1 MVAAMTKRLSPVPA
15 GPVVPLQVIMTPADL
30 AELRWQDK
38 ALCAQ
43 VDPEIFF
50 PEKGGSTR
58 EAKRV
63 CRPCD
68 VHAECLEYALTHD
81 TPEVR
86 DLGRDVRTRAPD
98 PPEGSMTILIP
109 AAAAVLLALLY
120 LPRLRKDP
128 RPPAAAPEPERAAI
142 VTVLPDP
149 DPEREPFAAG
159 SVLVIGD
166 RP

>member
-1 MVAAMTKRLSPVPA
+1 
-15 GPVVPLQVIMTPADL
+15 
-30 AELRWQDK
+30 
-38 ALCAQ
+38 
-43 VDPEIFF
+43 
-50 PEKGGSTR
+50 
-58 EAKRV
+58 
-63 CRPCD
+63 
-68 VHAECLEYALTHD
+68 
-81 TPEVR
+81 
-86 DLGRDVRTRAPD
+86 
-98 PPEGSMTILIP
+98 MTILIP

-128 RPPAAAPEPERAAI
+128 RPPVTVPEPERIAV